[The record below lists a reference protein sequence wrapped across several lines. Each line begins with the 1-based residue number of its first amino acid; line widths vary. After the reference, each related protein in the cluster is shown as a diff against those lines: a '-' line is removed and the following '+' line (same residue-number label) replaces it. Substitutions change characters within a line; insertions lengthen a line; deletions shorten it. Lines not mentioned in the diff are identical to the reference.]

1 MVVMVFVVGNM
12 LQVVVIVE
20 VLFIDLVML
29 QINLYDRCLQIFV
42 KISRYNEL
50 GIRLEDASKRITQM
64 SKFETQ
70 ILILP
75 FFTQQ
80 YNPKHKSNLKT
91 IQYNITTNVIKV
103 ELTHK
108 GF

>member
-20 VLFIDLVML
+20 VLFIDLLML

-42 KISRYNEL
+42 KISGYNEL
-50 GIRLEDASKRITQM
+50 AIQIIRLEDASKRITQM
-64 SKFETQ
+64 YKFETQ
-70 ILILP
+70 ILILILP

-91 IQYNITTNVIKV
+91 IQ
-103 ELTHK
+103 
-108 GF
+108 